1 MSAGKGCESCQL
13 ASENGRRSFME
24 QHEENMLAL
33 NWVKSGPKWKVLGPV
48 GVMSS

>member
-1 MSAGKGCESCQL
+1 MKKKIGFWDLRQPMSAGKGCESCQL

-33 NWVKSGPKWKVLGPV
+33 N
-48 GVMSS
+48 